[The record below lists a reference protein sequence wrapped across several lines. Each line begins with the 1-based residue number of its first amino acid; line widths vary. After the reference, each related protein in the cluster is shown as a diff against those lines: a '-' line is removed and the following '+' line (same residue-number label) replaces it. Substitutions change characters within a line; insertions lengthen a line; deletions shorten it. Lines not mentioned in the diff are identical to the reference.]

1 MFNRYF
7 QRKAVAMIMVAA
19 CVASLTACG
28 GDKVTKNQENT
39 TAVTAATTQEAQE
52 STTVQEETSS
62 RSMEEA
68 RAAAEKVRQAKGQID
83 SEITN
88 QENVGADGQADG
100 TGSDTAG
107 ASDAAAVAQEA
118 QEAQGAV
125 AAAVSSSIGKDEQV
139 VTVVDTVGVNSARAQ
154 YNANYAAYVELI
166 RLTNELRASLG
177 VAPLK
182 MDETFC
188 IAACKKATDYHL
200 NNFYDGENHVIEY
213 GSLYLLISEFHQ
225 LQEQRILPED
235 RRPPRRCLM
244 IGRILQFIMKTWL
257 IRFIQGLALEA
268 VDIHGSS
275 SLLINTRHHQ
285 FF

>member
-39 TAVTAATTQEAQE
+39 TAVTAATTQAAQE

-88 QENVGADGQADG
+88 QENVGSDGQADV
-100 TGSDTAG
+100 TGSDTAV
-107 ASDAAAVAQEA
+107 ASDAAAVAQKA
-118 QEAQGAV
+118 QEAQEAV
-125 AAAVSSSIGKDEQV
+125 AAAVSSSIGKDDQV
-139 VTVVDTVGVNSARAQ
+139 VTVVNTVGVDSARAQ

-200 NNFYDGENHVIEY
+200 NNFYDGENHA
-213 GSLYLLISEFHQ
+213 
-225 LQEQRILPED
+225 
-235 RRPPRRCLM
+235 M
-244 IGRILQFIMKTWL
+244 IDGRIWKSIFTDFGISSTARAENLARGQKTAQEMFNDWKNSP
-257 IRFIQGLALEA
+257 
-268 VDIHGSS
+268 IHYENMVNPVYTRVGVGSCGYTWFQ
-275 SLLINTRHHQ
+275 L
-285 FF
+285 FAD

>member
-39 TAVTAATTQEAQE
+39 TAVTAATTQAAQE
-52 STTVQEETSS
+52 STTVQEETSA

-88 QENVGADGQADG
+88 QENVGSAGQADG

-118 QEAQGAV
+118 QEAV
-125 AAAVSSSIGKDEQV
+125 AAAVSSSIGKDDQV

-200 NNFYDGENHVIEY
+200 NNFYDGENHA
-213 GSLYLLISEFHQ
+213 
-225 LQEQRILPED
+225 
-235 RRPPRRCLM
+235 M
-244 IGRILQFIMKTWL
+244 IDGRIWKSIFTDFGISSTARAENLARGQKTAQEMFNDWKNSP
-257 IRFIQGLALEA
+257 
-268 VDIHGSS
+268 IHYENMVNPVYTRVGVGSCGYTWFQ
-275 SLLINTRHHQ
+275 L
-285 FF
+285 FAD

>member
-39 TAVTAATTQEAQE
+39 TAVTAATTQAAQE

-118 QEAQGAV
+118 QEAQEAV
-125 AAAVSSSIGKDEQV
+125 AAAVSSSIGKDDQV
-139 VTVVDTVGVNSARAQ
+139 VTVVNTVGVDSARAQ

-200 NNFYDGENHVIEY
+200 NNFYDGENHA
-213 GSLYLLISEFHQ
+213 
-225 LQEQRILPED
+225 
-235 RRPPRRCLM
+235 M
-244 IGRILQFIMKTWL
+244 IDGRIWKSIFTDFGISSTARAENLARGQKTAQEMFNDWKNSP
-257 IRFIQGLALEA
+257 
-268 VDIHGSS
+268 IHYENMVNPVYTRVGVGSCGYTWFQ
-275 SLLINTRHHQ
+275 L
-285 FF
+285 FAD

>member
-28 GDKVTKNQENT
+28 GDKVTKTQENT
-39 TAVTAATTQEAQE
+39 TAVTAATTQAAQE

-83 SEITN
+83 SETTN

-100 TGSDTAG
+100 TGSDTAD
-107 ASDAAAVAQEA
+107 ASDAAAVAQKA
-118 QEAQGAV
+118 QEAQEAV
-125 AAAVSSSIGKDEQV
+125 AAAVSSSIGKDDQV
-139 VTVVDTVGVNSARAQ
+139 VTVVNTVGVDSARAQ

-200 NNFYDGENHVIEY
+200 NNFYDGENHA
-213 GSLYLLISEFHQ
+213 
-225 LQEQRILPED
+225 
-235 RRPPRRCLM
+235 M
-244 IGRILQFIMKTWL
+244 IDGRIWKSIFTDFGISSTARAENLARGQKTAQEMFNDWKNSP
-257 IRFIQGLALEA
+257 
-268 VDIHGSS
+268 IHYENMVNPVYTRVGVGSCGYTWFQ
-275 SLLINTRHHQ
+275 L
-285 FF
+285 FAD

>member
-7 QRKAVAMIMVAA
+7 QKKAVAVIMVSV

-39 TAVTAATTQEAQE
+39 TAVTAATTQAAQE

-88 QENVGADGQADG
+88 QENVGSDGQADG

-118 QEAQGAV
+118 QEAQEAV
-125 AAAVSSSIGKDEQV
+125 AAARSSSIEKNDQV
-139 VTVVDTVGVNSARAQ
+139 VTVVDTVGVESARAQ

-200 NNFYDGENHVIEY
+200 NNFYDGENHA
-213 GSLYLLISEFHQ
+213 
-225 LQEQRILPED
+225 
-235 RRPPRRCLM
+235 M
-244 IGRILQFIMKTWL
+244 IDGRIWKSIFTDFGISSTARAENLARGQKTAQEMFNDWKNSP
-257 IRFIQGLALEA
+257 
-268 VDIHGSS
+268 IHYENMVNPVYTRVGVGSCGYTWFQ
-275 SLLINTRHHQ
+275 L
-285 FF
+285 FAD

>member
-39 TAVTAATTQEAQE
+39 TAVTAATTQATQE

-100 TGSDTAG
+100 TGSDTAD
-107 ASDAAAVAQEA
+107 ASDAAAVAQKAQEA
-118 QEAQGAV
+118 QEAV
-125 AAAVSSSIGKDEQV
+125 AAAASSSIGKDDQV

-200 NNFYDGENHVIEY
+200 NNFYDGENHA
-213 GSLYLLISEFHQ
+213 
-225 LQEQRILPED
+225 
-235 RRPPRRCLM
+235 M
-244 IGRILQFIMKTWL
+244 IDGRIWKSIFTDFGISSTARAENLARGQKTAQEMFNDWKNSP
-257 IRFIQGLALEA
+257 
-268 VDIHGSS
+268 IHYENMVNPVYTRVGVGSCGYTWFQ
-275 SLLINTRHHQ
+275 L
-285 FF
+285 FAD

>member
-1 MFNRYF
+1 MFNKYF
-7 QRKAVAMIMVAA
+7 QRKAVAVIMVSV

-39 TAVTAATTQEAQE
+39 TAVTAATTQAAQE

-88 QENVGADGQADG
+88 QENVGSDGQADG

-200 NNFYDGENHVIEY
+200 NNFYDGENHA
-213 GSLYLLISEFHQ
+213 
-225 LQEQRILPED
+225 
-235 RRPPRRCLM
+235 M
-244 IGRILQFIMKTWL
+244 IDGRIWKSIFTDFGISSTARAENLARGQKTAQQMFNDWKNSP
-257 IRFIQGLALEA
+257 
-268 VDIHGSS
+268 IHYENMVNPVYTRVGVGSCGYTWFQ
-275 SLLINTRHHQ
+275 L
-285 FF
+285 FAD

>member
-39 TAVTAATTQEAQE
+39 TAVTAATTQAAQE

-83 SEITN
+83 SETTN

-100 TGSDTAG
+100 TGSDTAD
-107 ASDAAAVAQEA
+107 ASDAAAVAQKAQEA
-118 QEAQGAV
+118 QEAV
-125 AAAVSSSIGKDEQV
+125 AAAASSSIGKDDQV

-200 NNFYDGENHVIEY
+200 NNFYDGENHA
-213 GSLYLLISEFHQ
+213 
-225 LQEQRILPED
+225 
-235 RRPPRRCLM
+235 M
-244 IGRILQFIMKTWL
+244 IDGRIWKSIFTDFGISSTARAENLARGQKTAQEMFNDWKNSP
-257 IRFIQGLALEA
+257 
-268 VDIHGSS
+268 IHYENMVNPVYTRVGVGSCGYTWFQ
-275 SLLINTRHHQ
+275 L
-285 FF
+285 FAD

>member
-39 TAVTAATTQEAQE
+39 TAVTAATTQAAQE

-107 ASDAAAVAQEA
+107 ASDAEAVAQKAQEA
-118 QEAQGAV
+118 QEAV
-125 AAAVSSSIGKDEQV
+125 AAAVSSSIGKDDQV
-139 VTVVDTVGVNSARAQ
+139 VTVVDTVGVDSARAQ

-200 NNFYDGENHVIEY
+200 NNFYDGENHA
-213 GSLYLLISEFHQ
+213 
-225 LQEQRILPED
+225 
-235 RRPPRRCLM
+235 M
-244 IGRILQFIMKTWL
+244 IDGRIWKSIFTDFGISSTARAENLARGQKTAQEMFNDWKNSP
-257 IRFIQGLALEA
+257 
-268 VDIHGSS
+268 IHYENMVNPVYTRVGVGSCGYTWFQ
-275 SLLINTRHHQ
+275 L
-285 FF
+285 FAD

>member
-39 TAVTAATTQEAQE
+39 TAVTAATTQAAQE

-88 QENVGADGQADG
+88 QENVGSDGQADG

-125 AAAVSSSIGKDEQV
+125 AAAVSSSIGKDDQV
-139 VTVVDTVGVNSARAQ
+139 VTVVNTVGVDSARAQ

-200 NNFYDGENHVIEY
+200 NNFYDGENHA
-213 GSLYLLISEFHQ
+213 
-225 LQEQRILPED
+225 
-235 RRPPRRCLM
+235 M
-244 IGRILQFIMKTWL
+244 IDGRIWKSIFTDFGISSTARAENLARGQKTAQEMFNDWKNSP
-257 IRFIQGLALEA
+257 
-268 VDIHGSS
+268 IHYENMVNPVYTRVGVGSCGYTWFQ
-275 SLLINTRHHQ
+275 LFAN
-285 FF
+285 

>member
-39 TAVTAATTQEAQE
+39 TAVTSATTQAAQE

-88 QENVGADGQADG
+88 QENVGSDGQADG

-118 QEAQGAV
+118 QEAQEAV

-200 NNFYDGENHVIEY
+200 NNFYDGENHA
-213 GSLYLLISEFHQ
+213 
-225 LQEQRILPED
+225 
-235 RRPPRRCLM
+235 M
-244 IGRILQFIMKTWL
+244 IDGRIWKSIFTDFGISSTARAENLARGQKTAQEMFNDWKNSP
-257 IRFIQGLALEA
+257 
-268 VDIHGSS
+268 IHYENMVNPVYTRVGVGSCGYTWFQ
-275 SLLINTRHHQ
+275 L
-285 FF
+285 FAD

>member
-39 TAVTAATTQEAQE
+39 TAVTAATTQAAQE

-118 QEAQGAV
+118 QEAQEAV
-125 AAAVSSSIGKDEQV
+125 AAAVSSSIGKDDQV

-200 NNFYDGENHVIEY
+200 NNFYDGENHA
-213 GSLYLLISEFHQ
+213 
-225 LQEQRILPED
+225 
-235 RRPPRRCLM
+235 M
-244 IGRILQFIMKTWL
+244 IDGRIWKSIFTDFGISSTARAENLSRGQKTAQEMFNDWKNSP
-257 IRFIQGLALEA
+257 
-268 VDIHGSS
+268 IHYENMVNPVYTRVGVGSCGYTWFQ
-275 SLLINTRHHQ
+275 L
-285 FF
+285 FAD

>member
-39 TAVTAATTQEAQE
+39 TAVTAATTQAAQE

-62 RSMEEA
+62 RSMDEA

-88 QENVGADGQADG
+88 QENVGSDGQADG

-118 QEAQGAV
+118 QEAQEAV
-125 AAAVSSSIGKDEQV
+125 AAAVSSSIGKDDQV
-139 VTVVDTVGVNSARAQ
+139 VTVVDTVGVDSARAQ

-200 NNFYDGENHVIEY
+200 NNFYDGENHA
-213 GSLYLLISEFHQ
+213 
-225 LQEQRILPED
+225 
-235 RRPPRRCLM
+235 M
-244 IGRILQFIMKTWL
+244 IDGRIWKSIFTDFGISSTARAENLARGQKTAQEMFNDWKNSP
-257 IRFIQGLALEA
+257 
-268 VDIHGSS
+268 IHYENMVNPVYTRVGVGSCGYTWFQ
-275 SLLINTRHHQ
+275 LFAN
-285 FF
+285 

>member
-39 TAVTAATTQEAQE
+39 TAVTTATTQAAQE

-88 QENVGADGQADG
+88 QENVGSDGQADG

-107 ASDAAAVAQEA
+107 ASDAAAVAQKA
-118 QEAQGAV
+118 QEAQEAV
-125 AAAVSSSIGKDEQV
+125 AAAVSSSIGKDDQV
-139 VTVVDTVGVNSARAQ
+139 VTVVDTVGVDSARAQ

-200 NNFYDGENHVIEY
+200 NNFYDGENHA
-213 GSLYLLISEFHQ
+213 
-225 LQEQRILPED
+225 
-235 RRPPRRCLM
+235 M
-244 IGRILQFIMKTWL
+244 IDGRIWKSIFTDFGISSTARAENLARGQKTAQEMFNDWKNSP
-257 IRFIQGLALEA
+257 
-268 VDIHGSS
+268 IHYENMVNPVYTRVGVGSCGYTWFQ
-275 SLLINTRHHQ
+275 L
-285 FF
+285 FAD

>member
-39 TAVTAATTQEAQE
+39 TAVTAATTQAAQE

-200 NNFYDGENHVIEY
+200 NNFYDGENHA
-213 GSLYLLISEFHQ
+213 
-225 LQEQRILPED
+225 
-235 RRPPRRCLM
+235 M
-244 IGRILQFIMKTWL
+244 IDGRIWKSIFTDFGISSTARAENLARGQKTAQEMFNDWKNSP
-257 IRFIQGLALEA
+257 
-268 VDIHGSS
+268 IHYENMVNPVYTRVGVGSCGYTWFQ
-275 SLLINTRHHQ
+275 L
-285 FF
+285 FAD

>member
-28 GDKVTKNQENT
+28 RDKVTKNQENT
-39 TAVTAATTQEAQE
+39 TAVTAATTQAAQE

-88 QENVGADGQADG
+88 QENVGSDGQADG

-107 ASDAAAVAQEA
+107 ASDAEAVAQKAQEA
-118 QEAQGAV
+118 QEAV
-125 AAAVSSSIGKDEQV
+125 AAAVSSSIGKDDQV

-182 MDETFC
+182 IDETFC

-200 NNFYDGENHVIEY
+200 NNFYDGENHA
-213 GSLYLLISEFHQ
+213 
-225 LQEQRILPED
+225 
-235 RRPPRRCLM
+235 M
-244 IGRILQFIMKTWL
+244 IDGRIWKSIFTDFGISSTARAENLARGQKTAQEMFNDWKNSP
-257 IRFIQGLALEA
+257 
-268 VDIHGSS
+268 IHYENMVNPVYTRVGVGSCGYTWFQ
-275 SLLINTRHHQ
+275 LFAN
-285 FF
+285 

>member
-7 QRKAVAMIMVAA
+7 QRKAVAVIMVAA

-28 GDKVTKNQENT
+28 GDKTAKTRENT
-39 TAVTAATTQEAQE
+39 TAVTAATTQAAKE

-83 SEITN
+83 TEITN
-88 QENVGADGQADG
+88 QENVGSDGQADG
-100 TGSDTAG
+100 NGSDTAG
-107 ASDAAAVAQEA
+107 ASDATEVVQKAQEA
-118 QEAQGAV
+118 QEAV
-125 AAAVSSSIGKDEQV
+125 AAAVSSSIGKNDQV
-139 VTVVDTVGVNSARAQ
+139 VTVVDTVGVESARAQ

-200 NNFYDGENHVIEY
+200 NNFYDGENHA
-213 GSLYLLISEFHQ
+213 
-225 LQEQRILPED
+225 
-235 RRPPRRCLM
+235 M
-244 IGRILQFIMKTWL
+244 IDGRIWKSIFTDFGISSTARAENLARGQKTAQEMFNDWKNSP
-257 IRFIQGLALEA
+257 
-268 VDIHGSS
+268 IHYENMVNPVYTRVGVGSCGYTWFQ
-275 SLLINTRHHQ
+275 L
-285 FF
+285 FAD

>member
-39 TAVTAATTQEAQE
+39 TAVTAATTQAAQE

-100 TGSDTAG
+100 TGSDTAD
-107 ASDAAAVAQEA
+107 ASDAAAVEQKAQEA
-118 QEAQGAV
+118 QEAV
-125 AAAVSSSIGKDEQV
+125 AAAASSSIGKDEQV
-139 VTVVDTVGVNSARAQ
+139 VTVVNTVGVDSARAQ

-200 NNFYDGENHVIEY
+200 NNFYDGENHA
-213 GSLYLLISEFHQ
+213 
-225 LQEQRILPED
+225 
-235 RRPPRRCLM
+235 M
-244 IGRILQFIMKTWL
+244 IDGRIWKSIFTDFGISSTARAENLARGQKTAQEMFNDWKNSP
-257 IRFIQGLALEA
+257 
-268 VDIHGSS
+268 IHYENMVNPVYTRVGVGSCGYTWFQ
-275 SLLINTRHHQ
+275 L
-285 FF
+285 FAD

>member
-7 QRKAVAMIMVAA
+7 QRKAVAVIMVAA

-28 GDKVTKNQENT
+28 GDKASKAQENT
-39 TAVTAATTQEAQE
+39 TAVTAATTQAAQE

-88 QENVGADGQADG
+88 QENVGSDGQADG

-107 ASDAAAVAQEA
+107 ASDAEAVAQKA
-118 QEAQGAV
+118 QEEQEAV
-125 AAAVSSSIGKDEQV
+125 AAAASSSIGKDEQV

-200 NNFYDGENHVIEY
+200 NNFYDGENHA
-213 GSLYLLISEFHQ
+213 
-225 LQEQRILPED
+225 
-235 RRPPRRCLM
+235 M
-244 IGRILQFIMKTWL
+244 IDGRIWKSIFTDFGISSTARAENLARGQKTAQEMFNDWKNSP
-257 IRFIQGLALEA
+257 
-268 VDIHGSS
+268 IHYENMVNPVYTRVGVGSCGYTWFQ
-275 SLLINTRHHQ
+275 L
-285 FF
+285 FAD

>member
-39 TAVTAATTQEAQE
+39 TAVTAATTQAAQE

-88 QENVGADGQADG
+88 QENVGSDGQADG
-100 TGSDTAG
+100 TGSDTAD
-107 ASDAAAVAQEA
+107 ASDAAAVAQKA
-118 QEAQGAV
+118 QEEQEAV
-125 AAAVSSSIGKDEQV
+125 AAAVSSSIGKDDQV
-139 VTVVDTVGVNSARAQ
+139 VTVVDTVGVDSARAQ

-200 NNFYDGENHVIEY
+200 NNFYDGENHA
-213 GSLYLLISEFHQ
+213 
-225 LQEQRILPED
+225 
-235 RRPPRRCLM
+235 M
-244 IGRILQFIMKTWL
+244 IDGRIWKSIFTDFGISSTARAENLARGQKTAQEMFNDWKNSP
-257 IRFIQGLALEA
+257 
-268 VDIHGSS
+268 IHYENMVNPVYTRVGVGSCGYTWFQ
-275 SLLINTRHHQ
+275 L
-285 FF
+285 FAD

>member
-7 QRKAVAMIMVAA
+7 QRKAVAVIAVAA

-28 GDKVTKNQENT
+28 GNKASKAQENT
-39 TAVTAATTQEAQE
+39 TAVTAATTQAAQE

-68 RAAAEKVRQAKGQID
+68 RAQAERVRQAKGQVEAEIANQQDAGSD
-83 SEITN
+83 SSDASN
-88 QENVGADGQADG
+88 
-100 TGSDTAG
+100 GSDTAG
-107 ASDAAAVAQEA
+107 VAEANAAAQEA
-118 QEAQGAV
+118 QEAKEAV
-125 AAAVSSSIGKDEQV
+125 AEAKGSSIGKDDQV
-139 VTVVDTVGVNSARAQ
+139 VTVVDTVGVDSARAQ

-200 NNFYDGENHVIEY
+200 NNFYDGENHV
-213 GSLYLLISEFHQ
+213 
-225 LQEQRILPED
+225 
-235 RRPPRRCLM
+235 M
-244 IGRILQFIMKTWL
+244 IDGRIWKSIFTDFGISSTARAENLARGQKTAQEMFNDWKNSP
-257 IRFIQGLALEA
+257 
-268 VDIHGSS
+268 IHYENMVNPVYTRVGVGSCGYTWFQ
-275 SLLINTRHHQ
+275 LFAN
-285 FF
+285 

>member
-39 TAVTAATTQEAQE
+39 TAVTAATTQAAQE

-83 SEITN
+83 TEITN
-88 QENVGADGQADG
+88 QENVGSDGQADG
-100 TGSDTAG
+100 TGSDTAD
-107 ASDAAAVAQEA
+107 ASDAAAVEQKAQEA
-118 QEAQGAV
+118 QEAV
-125 AAAVSSSIGKDEQV
+125 AAAVSSSIGKDDQV

-200 NNFYDGENHVIEY
+200 NNFYDGENHA
-213 GSLYLLISEFHQ
+213 
-225 LQEQRILPED
+225 
-235 RRPPRRCLM
+235 M
-244 IGRILQFIMKTWL
+244 IDGRIWKSIFTDFGISSTARAENLARGQKTAQEMFNDWKNSP
-257 IRFIQGLALEA
+257 
-268 VDIHGSS
+268 IHYENMVNPVYTRVGVGSCGYTWFQ
-275 SLLINTRHHQ
+275 L
-285 FF
+285 FAD

>member
-39 TAVTAATTQEAQE
+39 TAVTAATTQAAQE

-88 QENVGADGQADG
+88 QENVGSDGQADG

-107 ASDAAAVAQEA
+107 ASDAAAVAQKA
-118 QEAQGAV
+118 QEAQEAV

-200 NNFYDGENHVIEY
+200 NNFYDGENHA
-213 GSLYLLISEFHQ
+213 
-225 LQEQRILPED
+225 
-235 RRPPRRCLM
+235 M
-244 IGRILQFIMKTWL
+244 IDGRIWKSIFTDFGISSTARAENLARGQKTAQEMFNDWKNSP
-257 IRFIQGLALEA
+257 
-268 VDIHGSS
+268 IHYENMVNPVYTRVGVGSCGYTWFQ
-275 SLLINTRHHQ
+275 L
-285 FF
+285 FAD

>member
-7 QRKAVAMIMVAA
+7 QRKAVAVITVAA

-28 GDKVTKNQENT
+28 GDKASKAQENT
-39 TAVTAATTQEAQE
+39 TAVTAATTQAAQE

-68 RAAAEKVRQAKGQID
+68 RAQAERVRQAKGQVEAEIENQQAAGSD
-83 SEITN
+83 SSDASN
-88 QENVGADGQADG
+88 
-100 TGSDTAG
+100 GSDTAG
-107 ASDAAAVAQEA
+107 VAEASAAAQEA
-118 QEAQGAV
+118 QEAV
-125 AAAVSSSIGKDEQV
+125 AAARSSSIEKNDQV
-139 VTVVDTVGVNSARAQ
+139 VTVVDTVGVDSARAQ

-200 NNFYDGENHVIEY
+200 NDFYDGEDHAMV
-213 GSLYLLISEFHQ
+213 
-225 LQEQRILPED
+225 D
-235 RRPPRRCLM
+235 
-244 IGRILQFIMKTWL
+244 GRIWKSIFTDFGISSTARAENLARGQKTAQEMFNDWKNSP
-257 IRFIQGLALEA
+257 
-268 VDIHGSS
+268 IHYENMVNPVYTRVGVGSCGYTWFQ
-275 SLLINTRHHQ
+275 L
-285 FF
+285 FAD

>member
-39 TAVTAATTQEAQE
+39 TAVTAATTQAAQE

-83 SEITN
+83 SETTN

-100 TGSDTAG
+100 TGSDTAD
-107 ASDAAAVAQEA
+107 ASDAAAVAQKA
-118 QEAQGAV
+118 QEAQEAV

-200 NNFYDGENHVIEY
+200 NNFYDGENHA
-213 GSLYLLISEFHQ
+213 
-225 LQEQRILPED
+225 
-235 RRPPRRCLM
+235 M
-244 IGRILQFIMKTWL
+244 IDGRIWKSIFTDFGISSTARAENLARGQKTAQEMFNDWKNSP
-257 IRFIQGLALEA
+257 
-268 VDIHGSS
+268 IHYENMVNPVYTRVGVGSCGYTWFQ
-275 SLLINTRHHQ
+275 L
-285 FF
+285 FAD

>member
-39 TAVTAATTQEAQE
+39 TAVTAATTQAAQE

-100 TGSDTAG
+100 TGSDTAD
-107 ASDAAAVAQEA
+107 ASDAAAVEQKGQEA
-118 QEAQGAV
+118 QEAV
-125 AAAVSSSIGKDEQV
+125 AAAVSSSIGKDDQV

-200 NNFYDGENHVIEY
+200 NNFYDGENHA
-213 GSLYLLISEFHQ
+213 
-225 LQEQRILPED
+225 
-235 RRPPRRCLM
+235 M
-244 IGRILQFIMKTWL
+244 IDGRIWKSIFTDFGISSTARAENLARGQKTAQEMFNDWKNSP
-257 IRFIQGLALEA
+257 
-268 VDIHGSS
+268 IHYENMVNPVYTRVGVGSCGYTWFQ
-275 SLLINTRHHQ
+275 LFAN
-285 FF
+285 

>member
-28 GDKVTKNQENT
+28 GDKVTKTQENT
-39 TAVTAATTQEAQE
+39 TAVTAATTQAAQE

-88 QENVGADGQADG
+88 QENVGSDGQADG

-118 QEAQGAV
+118 QGAV
-125 AAAVSSSIGKDEQV
+125 AATVSSSIGKDEQV

-200 NNFYDGENHVIEY
+200 NNFYDGENHA
-213 GSLYLLISEFHQ
+213 
-225 LQEQRILPED
+225 
-235 RRPPRRCLM
+235 M
-244 IGRILQFIMKTWL
+244 IDGRIWKSIFTDFGISSTARAENLARGQKTAQEMFNDWKNSP
-257 IRFIQGLALEA
+257 
-268 VDIHGSS
+268 IHYENMVNPVYTRVGVGSCGYTWFQ
-275 SLLINTRHHQ
+275 L
-285 FF
+285 FAD

>member
-39 TAVTAATTQEAQE
+39 TAVTAATTQAAQE

-83 SEITN
+83 TEITN
-88 QENVGADGQADG
+88 QENVGSDGQADG

-118 QEAQGAV
+118 QEAQEAV
-125 AAAVSSSIGKDEQV
+125 AAAVSSSIGKDDQV
-139 VTVVDTVGVNSARAQ
+139 VTVVDTVGVDSARAQ

-200 NNFYDGENHVIEY
+200 NNFYDGENHA
-213 GSLYLLISEFHQ
+213 
-225 LQEQRILPED
+225 
-235 RRPPRRCLM
+235 M
-244 IGRILQFIMKTWL
+244 IDGRIWKSIFTDFGISSTARAENLARGQKTAQEMFNDWKNSP
-257 IRFIQGLALEA
+257 
-268 VDIHGSS
+268 IHYENMVNPVYTRVGVGSCGYTWFQ
-275 SLLINTRHHQ
+275 L
-285 FF
+285 FAD

>member
-1 MFNRYF
+1 MFNKYF

-39 TAVTAATTQEAQE
+39 TAVTAATTQAAQE

-88 QENVGADGQADG
+88 QENVGSDGQADG

-107 ASDAAAVAQEA
+107 ASDAAAVAQKA
-118 QEAQGAV
+118 QEAQEAV
-125 AAAVSSSIGKDEQV
+125 AAAVSSSLGKDEQV
-139 VTVVDTVGVNSARAQ
+139 VTVVNTVGVDSARAQ

-200 NNFYDGENHVIEY
+200 NNFYDGENHA
-213 GSLYLLISEFHQ
+213 
-225 LQEQRILPED
+225 
-235 RRPPRRCLM
+235 M
-244 IGRILQFIMKTWL
+244 IDGRIWKSIFTDFGISSTARAENLARGQKTAQEMFNDWKNSP
-257 IRFIQGLALEA
+257 
-268 VDIHGSS
+268 IHYENMVNPVYTRVGVGSCGYTWFQ
-275 SLLINTRHHQ
+275 LFAN
-285 FF
+285 

>member
-39 TAVTAATTQEAQE
+39 TAVTAATTQAAQE

-88 QENVGADGQADG
+88 QENVSSDGQADG

-200 NNFYDGENHVIEY
+200 NNFYDGENHA
-213 GSLYLLISEFHQ
+213 
-225 LQEQRILPED
+225 
-235 RRPPRRCLM
+235 M
-244 IGRILQFIMKTWL
+244 IDGRIWKSIFTDFGISSTARAENLARGQKTAQEMFNDWKNSP
-257 IRFIQGLALEA
+257 
-268 VDIHGSS
+268 IHYENMVNPVYTRVGVGSCGYTWFQ
-275 SLLINTRHHQ
+275 L
-285 FF
+285 FAD

>member
-7 QRKAVAMIMVAA
+7 QRKAAAVIMMAA

-28 GDKVTKNQENT
+28 GDKTAKTRENT
-39 TAVTAATTQEAQE
+39 TAVTVATTQAAKE

-83 SEITN
+83 TEITN
-88 QENVGADGQADG
+88 QENVGSDGQADG
-100 TGSDTAG
+100 NGSDTAG
-107 ASDAAAVAQEA
+107 ASDAAEVVQKAQEA
-118 QEAQGAV
+118 QETV
-125 AAAVSSSIGKDEQV
+125 AAAVSSSIGKNDQV
-139 VTVVDTVGVNSARAQ
+139 VTVVDTVGVESARAQ

-200 NNFYDGENHVIEY
+200 NNFYDGENHDMV
-213 GSLYLLISEFHQ
+213 
-225 LQEQRILPED
+225 D
-235 RRPPRRCLM
+235 
-244 IGRILQFIMKTWL
+244 GRIWKSIFTFDFKWL
-257 IRFIQGLALEA
+257 NIC
-268 VDIHGSS
+268 
-275 SLLINTRHHQ
+275 
-285 FF
+285 

>member
-7 QRKAVAMIMVAA
+7 QKKAVAVIMVSV

-28 GDKVTKNQENT
+28 GDKASKAQENT
-39 TAVTAATTQEAQE
+39 TAVTAATTQAAQE

-88 QENVGADGQADG
+88 QENVGSDGQADG

-118 QEAQGAV
+118 QEAV
-125 AAAVSSSIGKDEQV
+125 AAAVSSSIGKDDQV

-200 NNFYDGENHVIEY
+200 NNFYDGENHA
-213 GSLYLLISEFHQ
+213 
-225 LQEQRILPED
+225 
-235 RRPPRRCLM
+235 M
-244 IGRILQFIMKTWL
+244 IDGRIWKSIFTDFGISSTARAENLARGQKTAQEMFNDWKNSP
-257 IRFIQGLALEA
+257 
-268 VDIHGSS
+268 IHYENMVNPVYTRVGVGSCGYTWFQ
-275 SLLINTRHHQ
+275 L
-285 FF
+285 FAD

>member
-39 TAVTAATTQEAQE
+39 TAVTAATTQAAQE

-83 SEITN
+83 SETTN

-118 QEAQGAV
+118 QEAQEAV
-125 AAAVSSSIGKDEQV
+125 AAAVSSSIGKDDQV

-200 NNFYDGENHVIEY
+200 NNFYDGENHAMIDGKIWKSIFTDFGISSTARAENLARGQKTAQEMFNDWKNSPIHYENMVNPVY
-213 GSLYLLISEFHQ
+213 TRVGVGSCGYTWFQ
-225 LQEQRILPED
+225 LFAD
-235 RRPPRRCLM
+235 
-244 IGRILQFIMKTWL
+244 
-257 IRFIQGLALEA
+257 
-268 VDIHGSS
+268 
-275 SLLINTRHHQ
+275 
-285 FF
+285 

>member
-39 TAVTAATTQEAQE
+39 TAVTAATTQAAQE

-88 QENVGADGQADG
+88 QENVGSDGQADG

-182 MDETFC
+182 IDETFC

-200 NNFYDGENHVIEY
+200 NNFYDGENHA
-213 GSLYLLISEFHQ
+213 
-225 LQEQRILPED
+225 
-235 RRPPRRCLM
+235 M
-244 IGRILQFIMKTWL
+244 IDGRIWKSIFTDFGISSTARAENLARGQKTAQEMFNDWKNSP
-257 IRFIQGLALEA
+257 
-268 VDIHGSS
+268 IHYENMVNPVYTRVGVGSCGYTWFQ
-275 SLLINTRHHQ
+275 L
-285 FF
+285 FAD

>member
-28 GDKVTKNQENT
+28 GDKVTKTQENT
-39 TAVTAATTQEAQE
+39 TAVTAATTQAAQE

-88 QENVGADGQADG
+88 QENVGSDGQADV

-107 ASDAAAVAQEA
+107 ASDAAAVAQKA
-118 QEAQGAV
+118 QEAQEAV

-200 NNFYDGENHVIEY
+200 NNFYDGENHA
-213 GSLYLLISEFHQ
+213 
-225 LQEQRILPED
+225 
-235 RRPPRRCLM
+235 M
-244 IGRILQFIMKTWL
+244 IDGRIWKSIFTDFGISSTARAENLARGQKTAQQMFNDWKNSP
-257 IRFIQGLALEA
+257 
-268 VDIHGSS
+268 IHYENMVNPVYTRVGVGSCGYTWFQ
-275 SLLINTRHHQ
+275 L
-285 FF
+285 FAD

>member
-39 TAVTAATTQEAQE
+39 TAVTAATTQAAQE

-88 QENVGADGQADG
+88 QENVSSDGQADG

-118 QEAQGAV
+118 QEAQEAV
-125 AAAVSSSIGKDEQV
+125 AAAVSSSIGKDDQV

-200 NNFYDGENHVIEY
+200 NNFYDGENHA
-213 GSLYLLISEFHQ
+213 
-225 LQEQRILPED
+225 
-235 RRPPRRCLM
+235 M
-244 IGRILQFIMKTWL
+244 IDGRIWKSIFTDFGISSTARAENLARGQKTAQEMFNDWKNSP
-257 IRFIQGLALEA
+257 
-268 VDIHGSS
+268 IHYENMVNPVYTRVGVGSCGYTWFQ
-275 SLLINTRHHQ
+275 L
-285 FF
+285 FAD

>member
-39 TAVTAATTQEAQE
+39 TAVTAATTQAAQE

-107 ASDAAAVAQEA
+107 ASDAEAVAQKAQEA
-118 QEAQGAV
+118 QEAV
-125 AAAVSSSIGKDEQV
+125 AAAVSSSIGKDDQV

-200 NNFYDGENHVIEY
+200 NNFYDGENHA
-213 GSLYLLISEFHQ
+213 
-225 LQEQRILPED
+225 
-235 RRPPRRCLM
+235 M
-244 IGRILQFIMKTWL
+244 IDGRIWKSIFTDFGISSTARAENLARGQKTAQEMFNDWKNSP
-257 IRFIQGLALEA
+257 
-268 VDIHGSS
+268 IHYENMVNPVYTRVGVGSCGYTWFQ
-275 SLLINTRHHQ
+275 L
-285 FF
+285 FAD

>member
-39 TAVTAATTQEAQE
+39 TAVTVTTTQAAQE

-88 QENVGADGQADG
+88 QENVGSDGQADG

-107 ASDAAAVAQEA
+107 ASDAAAVAQKA
-118 QEAQGAV
+118 QEAQEAV

-139 VTVVDTVGVNSARAQ
+139 VTVVDTVGVDSARAQ

-200 NNFYDGENHVIEY
+200 NNFYDGENHA
-213 GSLYLLISEFHQ
+213 
-225 LQEQRILPED
+225 
-235 RRPPRRCLM
+235 M
-244 IGRILQFIMKTWL
+244 IDGRIWKSIFTDFGISSTARAENLARGQKTAQEMFNDWKNSP
-257 IRFIQGLALEA
+257 
-268 VDIHGSS
+268 IHYENMVNPVYTRVGVGSCGYTWFQ
-275 SLLINTRHHQ
+275 L
-285 FF
+285 FAD

>member
-39 TAVTAATTQEAQE
+39 TAVTAATTQAAQE

-88 QENVGADGQADG
+88 QENVGSDGQADG

-107 ASDAAAVAQEA
+107 ASDAAAVAQKA
-118 QEAQGAV
+118 QEAQEAV

-139 VTVVDTVGVNSARAQ
+139 VTVVDTVGVDSARAQ

-200 NNFYDGENHVIEY
+200 NNFYDGENHA
-213 GSLYLLISEFHQ
+213 
-225 LQEQRILPED
+225 
-235 RRPPRRCLM
+235 M
-244 IGRILQFIMKTWL
+244 IDGRIWKSIFTDFGISSTARAENLARGQKTAQEMFNDWKNSP
-257 IRFIQGLALEA
+257 
-268 VDIHGSS
+268 IHYENMVNPVYTRVGVGSCGYTWFQ
-275 SLLINTRHHQ
+275 L
-285 FF
+285 FAD

>member
-39 TAVTAATTQEAQE
+39 TAVTAATTQAAQE

-88 QENVGADGQADG
+88 QENVSSDGQADG

-118 QEAQGAV
+118 QEAQEAV
-125 AAAVSSSIGKDEQV
+125 AAAVSSSIGKDDQV

-200 NNFYDGENHVIEY
+200 NNFYDGENHA
-213 GSLYLLISEFHQ
+213 
-225 LQEQRILPED
+225 
-235 RRPPRRCLM
+235 M
-244 IGRILQFIMKTWL
+244 IDGRIWKSIFTDFGISSTARAENLARGQKTAQEMFNDWKNSP
-257 IRFIQGLALEA
+257 
-268 VDIHGSS
+268 IHYENMVNPVYTRVGVGSCGYTWFQ
-275 SLLINTRHHQ
+275 LFAN
-285 FF
+285 